1 MTQTPDPDEPG
12 TDDTAPLPPAP
23 PPAPHGDPI
32 APPGPQQGGWQPQYQ
47 EQYPAPQQP
56 PPPPGYPQSGY
67 AQPGYQQPGY
77 QQPGYAP
84 PGYPQAGYPQ
94 PQPGAPY
101 GIHPGTGIPYSEKSK
116 LVAGLLQ
123 IFVAGVGRMYM
134 GQVGLGVAQLCVA
147 IFTCGVGIIWSF
159 IDGSLILTKDDPRDA
174 QGLGLK
180 P

>member
-12 TDDTAPLPPAP
+12 TDDTAPLAPGP

-32 APPGPQQGGWQPQYQ
+32 APPAPQQGGWQPQYQ

-56 PPPPGYPQSGY
+56 PQPPGPQGYPQAGY
-67 AQPGYQQPGY
+67 PQAGYP
-77 QQPGYAP
+77 QPGYAP
-84 PGYPQAGYPQ
+84 PGYPQ

-134 GQVGLGVAQLCVA
+134 GHVGLGIAQLCVA
-147 IFTCGVGIIWSF
+147 IFTCGVGVIWSF
-159 IDGSLILTKDDPRDA
+159 IDGILILTKDDPRDA
-174 QGLGLK
+174 QGRILK